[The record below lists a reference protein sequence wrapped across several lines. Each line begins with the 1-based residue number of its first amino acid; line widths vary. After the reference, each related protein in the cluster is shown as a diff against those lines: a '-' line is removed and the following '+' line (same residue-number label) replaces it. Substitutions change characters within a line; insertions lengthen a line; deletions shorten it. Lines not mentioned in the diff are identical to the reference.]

1 MKAFKRSFLLA
12 LALFMLGAL
21 AAFAAVPNV
30 RQDPGGTVV
39 DGSKAEWN
47 TTIGGVDW
55 FSAMC
60 TGNDVPPC
68 TGAERGDTFLRYN
81 CSTHTLYALM
91 LADRG
96 FAYTPGQTDNWIAV
110 GGNTKVVSDGAPFTS
125 NSAPPMW
132 RDLTTNDG
140 AEAAINQDQ
149 NGAALVNGGTYQI
162 NFHIEVNQTQ
172 TSGTKLATVVLPC
185 APTAVTVASLSADA
199 TDSSLSLALV
209 ALGGA
214 GLLVLGGLVFVAARK
229 R

>member
-1 MKAFKRSFLLA
+1 MKTFKRSLVLA
-12 LALFMLGAL
+12 LAVFMLGAL
-21 AAFAAVPNV
+21 AAAAAVPNV
-30 RQDPGGTVV
+30 RLDPGGTVV

-47 TTIGGVDW
+47 TTIGGPDY

-68 TGAERGDTFLRYN
+68 TGQERGDVFLRYN

-91 LADRG
+91 LSDRG
-96 FAYTPGQTDNWIAV
+96 FTYSPGQADNWIAV
-110 GGNTKVVSDGAPFTS
+110 GGNTKVVSDGAPYTT

-132 RDLTTNDG
+132 RDLTTSDG

-149 NGAALVNGGTYQI
+149 NGNPLVNGNTYQM
-162 NFHIEVNQTQ
+162 NFHIEVNTTQ
-172 TSGTKLATVVLPC
+172 TSGTKLVSVVLPC
-185 APTAVTVASLSADA
+185 QPTAVTVASLSADS
-199 TDSSLSLALV
+199 TDSSLNLSLV

-214 GLLVLGGLVFVAARK
+214 GLVVLGGLVFVAARK